1 MGKVKLEFVPNPSVT
16 KEDVIRAMDHKA
28 KVSEVIDRIKN
39 GLDGVQVVE
48 EAKFADPGI
57 LSGKFRG
64 KPKVRGV
71 ADFKLVSPDGPELY
85 VNVNDTLN
93 SSVDVQ
99 ASDWNDVRDDEAD
112 VHPVVTGSSV
122 QRSTH
127 QREALAALEA
137 GVELMQI
144 YDWTDMTK
152 AIDMIRSKF
161 EMQPRKVFARNT
173 EAKVISQKEANRF
186 LEDYHMQGKT
196 KNQTYC
202 VGLFDKDKGD
212 LVQVQT
218 FGKSRFDKNHEWEAI
233 RLASKSGVV
242 VVGGV
247 SKGFSKFIKDN
258 DPESV
263 LSYVDADRS
272 VGDADEKTGFS
283 YVRQTTP
290 TDVWF
295 DPFGKD
301 PKSYKDTSVQMAG
314 IDKIL
319 GLPASDFPDYV
330 KGDPST
336 GNTGLMLKMGYARV
350 PTSGSF
356 VYEWRR

>member
-1 MGKVKLEFVPNPSVT
+1 MRSKVK
-16 KEDVIRAMDHKA
+16 
-28 KVSEVIDRIKN
+28 
-39 GLDGVQVVE
+39 
-48 EAKFADPGI
+48 
-57 LSGKFRG
+57 
-64 KPKVRGV
+64 GV
-71 ADFKLVSPDGPELY
+71 ADLRLTSPDGTELY

-93 SSVDVQ
+93 SNIDVSAKDWTDVQ
-99 ASDWNDVRDDEAD
+99 DSDVD
-112 VHPVVTGSSV
+112 VHPVMTGGSSV
-122 QRSTH
+122 KRAGH
-127 QREALAALEA
+127 QREALAAHDA

-144 YDWTDMTK
+144 YDWFDIDTML
-152 AIDMIRSKF
+152 DMIKSKF
-161 EMQPRKVFARNT
+161 MMQPRKIFARNT
-173 EAKVISQKEANRF
+173 EARVISQKDANDF
-186 LEDYHMQGKT
+186 LEKYHMQGGARG
-196 KNQTYC
+196 QSYC

-218 FGKSRFDKNHEWEAI
+218 FGKSRFDKDHEWEAI

-330 KGDPST
+330 KGDKTT
-336 GNTGLMLKMGYARV
+336 GNTALMLKMGYVRV

-356 VYEWRR
+356 VYEWRK

>member
-1 MGKVKLEFVPNPSVT
+1 MELEFIPKSSVT
-16 KEDVIRAMDHKA
+16 VEDVIGAMNHDA
-28 KVSEVIDRIKN
+28 KVDS
-39 GLDGVQVVE
+39 VVE
-48 EAKFADPGI
+48 TFRKSLTGVKIEKNVRFADSDI
-57 LSGKFRG
+57 LKKR
-64 KPKVRGV
+64 PKVRSKVKGV
-71 ADFKLVSPDGPELY
+71 ADLRLTSQDGTELY

-93 SSVDVQ
+93 SNIDVSAKDWTDVQ
-99 ASDWNDVRDDEAD
+99 DSDVD
-112 VHPVVTGSSV
+112 VHPVMTGGSSV
-122 QRSTH
+122 KRAGH
-127 QREALAALEA
+127 QREALAAHDA

-144 YDWTDMTK
+144 YDWFDIDTML
-152 AIDMIRSKF
+152 DMIKSKF
-161 EMQPRKVFARNT
+161 MMQPRKIFARNT
-173 EAKVISQKEANRF
+173 EARVISQKDANDF
-186 LEDYHMQGKT
+186 LERYHMQGGARG
-196 KNQTYC
+196 QSYC

-218 FGKSRFDKNHEWEAI
+218 FGKSRFDKDHEWEAI

-330 KGDPST
+330 KGDKTT
-336 GNTGLMLKMGYARV
+336 GNTALMLKMGYVRV

-356 VYEWRR
+356 VYEWRK

>member
-1 MGKVKLEFVPNPSVT
+1 MKLEFLPKSSVT
-16 KEDVIRAMDHKA
+16 KEDVIKAMDHDT
-28 KVSEVIDRIKN
+28 KVDSVIEILGEGLKN
-39 GLDGVQVVE
+39 VKIDKNV
-48 EAKFADPGI
+48 KFADPDI
-57 LSGKFRG
+57 LKKR
-64 KPKVRGV
+64 PKVRSKVKGV
-71 ADFKLVSPDGPELY
+71 ADLRLTSPDGVELY

-93 SSVDVQ
+93 SNIDVSAKDWTDVQ
-99 ASDWNDVRDDEAD
+99 DSDVD
-112 VHPVVTGSSV
+112 VHPVITGGSSV
-122 QRSTH
+122 KRAGH
-127 QREALAALEA
+127 QREALAAHDA
-137 GVELMQI
+137 SVELMQI
-144 YDWTDMTK
+144 YDWFDMDT
-152 AIDMIRSKF
+152 ILDMIKSRF
-161 EMQPRKVFARNT
+161 VMQPRKIFARNT
-173 EAKVISQKEANRF
+173 EARVITQKDANGF
-186 LEDYHMQGKT
+186 LERYHMQGGARG
-196 KNQTYC
+196 QSYC

-218 FGKSRFDKNHEWEAI
+218 FGKSRFDKDHEWEAI
-233 RLASKSGVV
+233 RLASKSGVI

-247 SKGFSKFIKDN
+247 SKGFSKFVKDN

-263 LSYVDADRS
+263 VSYVDADRS

-295 DPFGKD
+295 DPFGKN

-330 KGDPST
+330 KGDKTT
-336 GNTGLMLKMGYARV
+336 GNTALMLKMGYVRV

>member
-1 MGKVKLEFVPNPSVT
+1 MELEFIPKSSVT
-16 KEDVIRAMDHKA
+16 VEDVIGAMNHDT
-28 KVSEVIDRIKN
+28 KVDS
-39 GLDGVQVVE
+39 VVE
-48 EAKFADPGI
+48 TFRKSLTGVKIEKNVRFADSDI
-57 LSGKFRG
+57 LKKR
-64 KPKVRGV
+64 PKVRSKVKGV
-71 ADFKLVSPDGPELY
+71 ADLRLTSPDGTELY

-93 SSVDVQ
+93 SNIDVSAKDWTDVQ
-99 ASDWNDVRDDEAD
+99 DSDVD
-112 VHPVVTGSSV
+112 VHPVMTGGSSV
-122 QRSTH
+122 KRAGH
-127 QREALAALEA
+127 QREALAAHDA

-144 YDWTDMTK
+144 YDWFDIDTML
-152 AIDMIRSKF
+152 DMIKSKF
-161 EMQPRKVFARNT
+161 MMQPRKIFARNT
-173 EAKVISQKEANRF
+173 EARVISQKDANDF
-186 LEDYHMQGKT
+186 LEKYHMQGGARG
-196 KNQTYC
+196 QSYC

-212 LVQVQT
+212 LLQVQT
-218 FGKSRFDKNHEWEAI
+218 FGPSRFDKDHEWEAI

-330 KGDPST
+330 KGDKTTS
-336 GNTGLMLKMGYARV
+336 NTALMLKMGYVRV

-356 VYEWRR
+356 VYEWRK

>member
-1 MGKVKLEFVPNPSVT
+1 MELEFVPKSSVT
-16 KEDVIRAMDHKA
+16 KEDVIKAMDHDT
-28 KVSEVIDRIKN
+28 KVDSVIEILGEGLKDVKIDKN
-39 GLDGVQVVE
+39 V
-48 EAKFADPGI
+48 KFADPDI
-57 LSGKFRG
+57 LKKR
-64 KPKVRGV
+64 PKVRSKVKGV
-71 ADFKLVSPDGPELY
+71 ADLRLTSPDGVELY

-93 SSVDVQ
+93 SNIDVSAKDWTDVQ
-99 ASDWNDVRDDEAD
+99 DSDVD
-112 VHPVVTGSSV
+112 VHPVMTGGSSV
-122 QRSTH
+122 KRADH
-127 QREALAALEA
+127 QREALAAHDA

-144 YDWTDMTK
+144 YDWFNMDT
-152 AIDMIRSKF
+152 ILDMIKSRF
-161 EMQPRKVFARNT
+161 VMQPRKIFARNT
-173 EAKVISQKEANRF
+173 EVRVITQKDANGF
-186 LEDYHMQGKT
+186 LEGYHMQGGARG
-196 KNQTYC
+196 QTYC

-233 RLASKSGVV
+233 RLASKSGVI

-247 SKGFSKFIKDN
+247 SKGFSKFVKDN

-263 LSYVDADRS
+263 VSYVDADRS

-314 IDKIL
+314 IDKIF

-330 KGDPST
+330 KGDKTT
-336 GNTGLMLKMGYARV
+336 GNTALMLKMGYVRV

-356 VYEWRR
+356 VYEWRK